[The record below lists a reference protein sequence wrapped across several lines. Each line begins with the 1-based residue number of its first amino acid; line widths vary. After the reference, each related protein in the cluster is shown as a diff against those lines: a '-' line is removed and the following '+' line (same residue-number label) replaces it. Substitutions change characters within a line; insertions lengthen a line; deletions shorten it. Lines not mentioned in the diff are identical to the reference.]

1 MEPPF
6 IITIDGPA
14 ASGKSSL
21 ANNLAKELNYLHIN
35 SGLMYRALACI
46 IMYENIDYKDE
57 KSLAHLLNNI
67 RINYNDNNIT
77 INGINFQDRLYSPGI
92 LETLAEVSKQC
103 IVRNKLNSLQKLIA
117 SDKSVVVDGRDA
129 GTVVFPDAKLK
140 VFLYAD
146 IKVRAERRY
155 AELTKQGIEISK
167 EEIAKNL
174 QTRDTNDLNRTFG
187 PLKKAQDAIQI
198 DNTNLSIQDQI
209 EIIKNIKLQIR

>member
-92 LETLAEVSKQC
+92 LETLAEVSNQC